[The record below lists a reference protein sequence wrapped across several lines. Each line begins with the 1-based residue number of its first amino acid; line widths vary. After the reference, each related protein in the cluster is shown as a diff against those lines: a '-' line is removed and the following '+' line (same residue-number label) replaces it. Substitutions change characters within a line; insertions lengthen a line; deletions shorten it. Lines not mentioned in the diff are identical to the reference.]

1 MSLAQPNGTIGRTGL
16 RSRKALVLFLV
27 LVLSGI
33 ALVFTAGEAYAQQR
47 STPKVHATITGPD
60 RTPASEWGMT
70 ESTTGPLPADS
81 SPSQVDERDAGASAS
96 ANPDL
101 VMSDAPKPT
110 LALVEELYPA
120 YWIDPLPKPARP
132 ENFGI
137 MFGPDPAYNPA
148 LALLDPGLVPG
159 PRYPVPPFVDP
170 LPASGPAG
178 FGPALP
184 YPGLMPEPVWSPVV
198 VEAYKPS
205 SSRTEEKLPVLS
217 PTGTPEGVR
226 PAPRQGNG
234 VAEAVP
240 VGPLPPFAD
249 RKVPPPGLALQEPP
263 PPVTGLSREASLLL
277 SSVEVAANSA
287 VETFHGAAADFSEA
301 LVPGDEAS
309 SGLPSGGVTES
320 PEDTPLPP
328 SPAPLGGGY
337 FSPSAGGQ
345 VGPGGVVPLLICVL
359 ATGLILLR
367 PLVGRLSWAS
377 WEFPKPSLVL
387 LLPLERPG

>member
-1 MSLAQPNGTIGRTGL
+1 M
-16 RSRKALVLFLV
+16 
-27 LVLSGI
+27 
-33 ALVFTAGEAYAQQR
+33 
-47 STPKVHATITGPD
+47 
-60 RTPASEWGMT
+60 
-70 ESTTGPLPADS
+70 
-81 SPSQVDERDAGASAS
+81 
-96 ANPDL
+96 
-101 VMSDAPKPT
+101 
-110 LALVEELYPA
+110 
-120 YWIDPLPKPARP
+120 
-132 ENFGI
+132 
-137 MFGPDPAYNPA
+137 
-148 LALLDPGLVPG
+148 
-159 PRYPVPPFVDP
+159 
-170 LPASGPAG
+170 
-178 FGPALP
+178 
-184 YPGLMPEPVWSPVV
+184 
-198 VEAYKPS
+198 
-205 SSRTEEKLPVLS
+205 LS
-217 PTGTPEGVR
+217 PTGTSEGVR
-226 PAPRQGNG
+226 SASRQGNG
-234 VAEAVP
+234 AAEAVP
-240 VGPLPPFAD
+240 VGPLPPYAD
-249 RKVPPPGLALQEPP
+249 RKAPPPGLALHESPMPP
-263 PPVTGLSREASLLL
+263 PLTGASREASLLL